1 MAIVHSTIFPYRSRA
16 ARSVARFCVV
26 FAPNAYPCL
35 MREPLRDGH
44 DRLIGDVRVSVTDRC
59 NFRCQYCMPAEG
71 LPWLERAEVLS
82 FEEIARLVALLASMG
97 VHDVRL
103 TGGEPLVRR
112 DFPRLAALLAALDD
126 VHDLS
131 VTTNGFLLER
141 DAAALV
147 AAGVQR
153 FNVSI
158 DSLQRDRF
166 FAMTRRDALPQVL
179 RGLDALAA
187 FPQAHPIKVNAVALR
202 DFTEQELLPFARLA
216 RERPFEVRF
225 IEFMPLDG
233 DHAWTP
239 EQVLTGEEIRAAID
253 AVHPLVP
260 QPRAP
265 HATARTYAFA
275 DGQGR
280 IGLINPVSEPFCADC
295 NRIRLTADGR
305 LRTCLFS
312 LHETDLR
319 TPLRAG
325 ADDDELEAIVRDAVW
340 RKELKHRVNEPG
352 FVQPA
357 RTMSAIG
364 G

>member
-1 MAIVHSTIFPYRSRA
+1 
-16 ARSVARFCVV
+16 
-26 FAPNAYPCL
+26 

-44 DRLIGDVRVSVTDRC
+44 GRPIGDVRVSVTDRC

-71 LPWLERAEVLS
+71 LPWLERAEVLR

-97 VHDVRL
+97 VDAVRL

-112 DFPRLAALLAALDD
+112 DFPRLAGMLAAIDG
-126 VHDLS
+126 VEDLAL
-131 VTTNGFLLER
+131 TTNGYLLAR

-147 AAGVQR
+147 EAGVQR
-153 FNVSI
+153 FNVSL

-166 FAMTRRDALPQVL
+166 YAMTRRDALPQVL
-179 RGLDALAA
+179 RGLEALGT

-202 DFTEQELLPFARLA
+202 GFTEQEVIPFARFA
-216 RERPFEVRF
+216 RAHPYEVRF
-225 IEFMPLDG
+225 IEFMPLDA
-233 DHAWTP
+233 DRAWSR
-239 EQVLTGEEIRAAID
+239 EQVLSGEEIRAAIH
-253 AVHPLVP
+253 AVFPLEEE
-260 QPRAP
+260 PREP
-265 HATARTYAFA
+265 HATARVYRFA

-295 NRIRLTADGR
+295 DRIRLTADGR

-312 LHETDLR
+312 LNETDLR
-319 TPLRAG
+319 GPLRAG
-325 ADDDELEAIVRDAVW
+325 ATDDELEAIVRDAVW
-340 RKELKHRVNEPG
+340 RKELKHHVNDPG
-352 FVQPA
+352 FIQPA